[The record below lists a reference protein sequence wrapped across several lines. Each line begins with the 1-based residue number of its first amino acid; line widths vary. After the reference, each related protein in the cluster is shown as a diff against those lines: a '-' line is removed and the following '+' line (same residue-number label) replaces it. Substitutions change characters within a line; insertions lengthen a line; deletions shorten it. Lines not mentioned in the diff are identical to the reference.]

1 MGWPDG
7 SINAIAANRV
17 RWAVVQGF
25 LGESVIFGRCGLLPD
40 VGHAL
45 RIITAEDARCRLAA
59 EVAVNAG
66 LIHVEWA
73 GDVPWCFVYSVSHGC
88 LLVRH
93 DGARCRMLQEIHK
106 PNRLMLFVNQ
116 YLATVPFDLYELHL
130 LQLVARHGSFT
141 RAAAQAGLT
150 QSAITRQV
158 QGVESRL
165 GLALF
170 ERTTRRVTVTAAGS
184 FLLHEGARL
193 VGDLD
198 ALLVRL
204 REQFT
209 DVPKEVRV
217 GVSQTIGFSYLPG
230 LFVAQRKRRPDVR
243 LRVVHQPSRVLF
255 AQLDANEID
264 LAILCPPRR
273 LPPTVRV
280 THRFD
285 DAFALIVPP
294 GLTPPTP
301 RPSRQP
307 TRWREWLHAQ
317 EWLLIHDTSHTGT
330 RLRAWMRQ
338 RGWHTPHATQL
349 DSFDLIINLVALG
362 QGVSLV
368 PQRALALYVRRRKVQ
383 RFETSEKFTREIT
396 VLTRR
401 HPRPPAH
408 VAEFV
413 ENILF

>member
-1 MGWPDG
+1 M
-7 SINAIAANRV
+7 
-17 RWAVVQGF
+17 
-25 LGESVIFGRCGLLPD
+25 
-40 VGHAL
+40 
-45 RIITAEDARCRLAA
+45 RI
-59 EVAVNAG
+59 
-66 LIHVEWA
+66 
-73 GDVPWCFVYSVSHGC
+73 
-88 LLVRH
+88 
-93 DGARCRMLQEIHK
+93 
-106 PNRLMLFVNQ
+106 VNQ
-116 YLATVPFDLYELHL
+116 YLATVPFDLYALHL

-150 QSAITRQV
+150 QSAMTRQV

-165 GLALF
+165 GIPLF
-170 ERTTRRVTVTAAGS
+170 ERTTRSVAVTDAGK

-193 VGDLD
+193 IGDLD
-198 ALLVRL
+198 AVLVRL

-209 DVPKEVRV
+209 DAPREIRV
-217 GVSQTIGFSYLPG
+217 GVSQTIGLSYLPG
-230 LFVAQRKRRPDVR
+230 LFAAQRKRRPDVH
-243 LRVVHQPSRVLF
+243 LRVVHQPSRALF
-255 AQLDANEID
+255 TQLDANELD

-273 LPPTVRV
+273 LPPSVRV

-285 DAFALIVPP
+285 DAFTLVLPP

-307 TRWREWLHAQ
+307 ARWREWLRAQ
-317 EWLLIHDTSHTGT
+317 EWLLIHEASHTGA
-330 RLRAWMRQ
+330 RLRAWLRQ
-338 RGWHTPHATQL
+338 RGWLVPHAAQL

-383 RFETSEKFTREIT
+383 RYETPEKFTREIV

-401 HPRPPAH
+401 HPKPPAH
-408 VAEFV
+408 VGEFV